1 MAAACATYT
10 PSELDTKRFWDIEAS
25 RQKTKVEIPYGFPA
39 KLESSLAWK
48 GEDIDVENEQAEWKL
63 DLTDEEISAID
74 AALKTFEGKN
84 HELSALSA
92 STFELPSE
100 FSQRLRSLS
109 DQLYEGVGFQIIHG
123 LDPTK
128 YNSKQQMIVYAGV
141 SAHICPQRGTV
152 DVKGTGVL
160 AHIVNV
166 QAGNKLKATAP
177 AFSNIPLSFHTDNC
191 EIMAFFYLD
200 TAIEGGETMLSSIWQ
215 TYNELAATRPE
226 VLHTL
231 TEPWVLDTF
240 KPLDLQPP
248 RHCRLLQQ
256 TGCPKIPVLFRFSRY
271 PITGWQR
278 QRNAALSIPTT
289 AQHETA
295 DAIQFIAMKN
305 AITLPVAKG
314 DMLFVND
321 LALFHARTGFKDD
334 DIPMKRHLVKMYFR
348 DPEQGW
354 DIPEEMENE
363 WRTSYKKEEG
373 MEEVWNV
380 LYKAGIEELSMLNG

>member
-74 AALKTFEGKN
+74 AALKTFE
-84 HELSALSA
+84 ALSA

-128 YNSKQQMIVYAGV
+128 YNSKQQMIVYAG
-141 SAHICPQRGTV
+141 RGTV

-200 TAIEGGETMLSSIWQ
+200 TAIEG
-215 TYNELAATRPE
+215 